1 MVVQQWSHGDHHVV
15 VVLSRTCQAGCLLVV
30 HRLAASIDVLTKTAL
45 HFTRLAVDSFN
56 SSRAQTL
63 CDGFRRNMDSVIQK
77 CWRMQYNVLVVTN

>member
-45 HFTRLAVDSFN
+45 HFTI
-56 SSRAQTL
+56 SR
-63 CDGFRRNMDSVIQK
+63 R
-77 CWRMQYNVLVVTN
+77 